1 LICVDYNSSQTG
13 NIQSLN
19 IGSFIEERETM
30 KNRHKQFQPRPL
42 HYVTLLMILLFRLA
56 KFTFAFLPIQNHNIM
71 KMQHLRTIEDSKMFG
86 ATNNDSKE
94 YSHGLAIL
102 RMPSTSIDRIANE
115 AILETAV
122 LQTKKLS
129 VILRSSESVISLAL
143 LRRYVGEVYST
154 LWDCAF
160 RSDAS
165 EFLNV
170 VVYPQNLPNTAPE
183 QWIHLREDLDMVC
196 SHDSICGWFSDS
208 ASGRG
213 TMFSATEG
221 LGGLKDH
228 VAALNTERQNRG
240 LLPVEALQVDPWPKG
255 SNENFLKE
263 NNVMFMDDEGL
274 EAWPM
279 TARNTNS
286 NLSTNED
293 ERKTFSFLGGARIDS
308 KSLFNK
314 VCVGGTFDGMHYG
327 HRKLLTLA
335 VSSVLP
341 QTGTL
346 LIGVTVDEMLKGKKY
361 ADLIPPL
368 HQRMDNV
375 REFLYRLAPGMK
387 NRIKIM
393 SIRNSFGPPG
403 SPTKEGENFDALVLS
418 HETIENGHLLNL
430 HRVNKLGFKPLT
442 LLCTRRTEVHGMSS
456 TKLRERRSRLLEEKV
471 RKFHE

>member
-1 LICVDYNSSQTG
+1 
-13 NIQSLN
+13 
-19 IGSFIEERETM
+19 M
-30 KNRHKQFQPRPL
+30 KDFQKHYRPTPPPIVAL
-42 HYVTLLMILLFRLA
+42 SMMLLFGLVEFA
-56 KFTFAFLPIQNHNIM
+56 FAFLPLQNYNIM
-71 KMQHLRTIEDSKMFG
+71 NSQHCSSIENNKIFG
-86 ATNNDSKE
+86 TNNDNDKE

-122 LQTKKLS
+122 LKTDKLS
-129 VILRSSESVISLAL
+129 VILRSSDSVNSLAL
-143 LRRYVGEVYST
+143 LRKYAGEVYST

-160 RSDAS
+160 SNKASD
-165 EFLNV
+165 FLNV

-183 QWIHLREDLDMVC
+183 QWIHHREDLDMVC

-221 LGGLKDH
+221 SGGLKDH
-228 VAALNTERQNRG
+228 VAALNADRQDRG
-240 LLPVEALQVDPWPKG
+240 LSPVEALQVDSWPEG
-255 SNENFLKE
+255 SDIEFLQE
-263 NNVMFMDDEGL
+263 NNVMFMDDEKL

-279 TARNTNS
+279 TAKNTDS
-286 NLSTNED
+286 KLSTIED
-293 ERKTFSFLGGARIDS
+293 EDESSPFLGGARIES
-308 KSLFNK
+308 KSLFNN

-341 QTGTL
+341 QTGKL
-346 LIGVTVDEMLKGKKY
+346 LIGVTVDEMLKGKQY

-368 HQRMDNV
+368 QERMDGV
-375 REFLYRLAPGMK
+375 REFLHRLAPGMK

-393 SIRNSFGPPG
+393 PINDSYGPPG

-418 HETIENGHLLNL
+418 HETLKNGHLLNL
-430 HRVNKLGFKPLT
+430 HRINELDFKPLT
-442 LLCTRRTEVHGMSS
+442 LLCTRRTEAYGMSS
-456 TKLRERRSRLLEEKV
+456 TRLRERRSRLLKEEAEK
-471 RKFHE
+471 RHE